1 MVVRKRILWWL
12 VMALL
17 CLLAAVVGAAVA
29 YWRHTVPLD
38 ECSEVYRRYY
48 KTEGIQAAF
57 IRDMIIVDTVT
68 ANVTLLVARDSATY
82 VWLLKDM
89 DYNDELIRLLMTF
102 DYEDENRRFTAFKG
116 NTVTAE
122 FPQRLSIIIYEAA
135 NEQDIKKI
143 RRESL
148 KETLKYD
155 IQNEKDI

>member
-1 MVVRKRILWWL
+1 MRKRWL
-12 VMALL
+12 ITLL
-17 CLLAAVVGAAVA
+17 FLVPTLLTIVA
-29 YWRHTVPLD
+29 IHRRHTVPLD

-102 DYEDENRRFTAFKG
+102 DYEDENRRFTACKG

-122 FPQRLSIIIYEAA
+122 FPQRLSIIIYETDT
-135 NEQDIKKI
+135 EQDMKKI

>member
-1 MVVRKRILWWL
+1 MRKRWL
-12 VMALL
+12 ITLL
-17 CLLAAVVGAAVA
+17 FLVPTLLTIVA
-29 YWRHTVPLD
+29 IHRRHTVPLD